1 VVVAAVVVAA
11 GTAAVAADAVDPG
24 LSPGRSPMTASAL
37 PGPLLLAA
45 LLLLAPITRALPA
58 DPPASAPPPPLVG
71 SSVAAV
77 LAQRGVLDL
86 SADQVKQLEQVQLQ
100 LTRDQQAA
108 REELSHPPPAQAGK
122 PGSGPPGGGMAGGK
136 PRPTPHLA
144 ASGPSQA
151 QAIEQRLDEL
161 DTAAFLK
168 AVELLPESR
177 REQAIDIASR
187 FREQLFET
195 RERGKQR

>member
-1 VVVAAVVVAA
+1 VAD
-11 GTAAVAADAVDPG
+11 TAAADAVDPG
-24 LSPGRSPMTASAL
+24 LSPGTSPVTASAL

-45 LLLLAPITRALPA
+45 LLLLAPVTRALPA
-58 DPPASAPPPPLVG
+58 DPPASAPPPPLLG

-77 LAQRGVLDL
+77 LAERGVLEL
-86 SADQVKQLEQVQLQ
+86 SAEQVKQLEQVQVQ

-108 REELSHPPPAQAGK
+108 REELSRPPPAQAVK
-122 PGSGPPGGGMAGGK
+122 PGSGSPGGGMPGGK

-161 DTAAFLK
+161 DTAAFLR

-177 REQAIDIASR
+177 REKAIDIASR
-187 FREQLFET
+187 YREQLFEA
-195 RERGKQR
+195 RERSKQR